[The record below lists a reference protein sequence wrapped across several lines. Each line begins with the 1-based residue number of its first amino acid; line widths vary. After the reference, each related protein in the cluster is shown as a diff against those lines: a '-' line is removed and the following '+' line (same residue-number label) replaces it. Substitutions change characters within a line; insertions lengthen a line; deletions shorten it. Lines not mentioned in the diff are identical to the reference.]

1 MTFVFYIC
9 KQLTISYMHKKTVSV
24 LFLILFTAFLSAPT
38 LISVIEES
46 FDTSVFYS
54 VNEEENK
61 GNDTVKI
68 FEVKIL
74 ETANNHLCL
83 IDSEKENSYS
93 SYLKNYT
100 PFAIECF
107 SPPPELS

>member
-1 MTFVFYIC
+1 M
-9 KQLTISYMHKKTVSV
+9 QKKTVSL

-38 LISVIEES
+38 LISVIEKS

-61 GNDTVKI
+61 ANETVKI

-74 ETANNHLCL
+74 ENANSHMSL
-83 IDSEKENSYS
+83 INSEKEKSYS

>member
-1 MTFVFYIC
+1 
-9 KQLTISYMHKKTVSV
+9 MHKKTVSV

-38 LISVIEES
+38 LISMFQES

-61 GNDTVKI
+61 GNETVKI
-68 FEVKIL
+68 FEVNISENDNYL
-74 ETANNHLCL
+74 LSL
-83 IDSEKENSYS
+83 IDSVKEKSFS